1 MRAFI
6 DEYLLYMSGLEIAPV
21 EKEESGRK
29 AMTTLIRRPLRDALK
44 KKTEEQNIG
53 LNTLMQLSINIGC
66 LESACGDLCAY
77 ISKKT
82 QVHSEASQ
90 FNIGSDSF
98 KVIFTKKMM
107 F

>member
-53 LNTLMQLSINIGC
+53 LNTLMQVMI
-66 LESACGDLCAY
+66 
-77 ISKKT
+77 
-82 QVHSEASQ
+82 
-90 FNIGSDSF
+90 
-98 KVIFTKKMM
+98 
-107 F
+107 

>member
-1 MRAFI
+1 
-6 DEYLLYMSGLEIAPV
+6 MSGLEIAPV

-98 KVIFTKKMM
+98 KVNLKM
-107 F
+107 FLRN